1 MICQGE
7 PPMPTIRPVAVAV
20 AALLAIAA
28 GSGVV
33 QAAPGDQ
40 RVTPLPPAASGA
52 APAKKSAVVER
63 AASLPAAGLFEGDKL
78 SAKGKAQL
86 TDLILNALGLR
97 IEVALVVPTG
107 PWRLDGSG
115 ADERDL
121 SPARLDAVKRFM
133 AERGVD
139 PGRIYVESRIDQSA
153 REPRLD
159 VQLMGRE
166 ATD

>member
-1 MICQGE
+1 MS
-7 PPMPTIRPVAVAV
+7 TIRPVALAL
-20 AALLAIAA
+20 LLAIVAVP
-28 GSGVV
+28 GVV
-33 QAAPGDQ
+33 SAAPGDQ

-52 APAKKSAVVER
+52 AAKKSPVVER

-78 SAKGKAQL
+78 SAGGKAQL

-121 SPARLDAVKRFM
+121 SPARLNAVKRFM

-139 PGRIYVESRIDQSA
+139 PDKIYVESRIDQSA

>member
-1 MICQGE
+1 
-7 PPMPTIRPVAVAV
+7 MPTIRPVAV

-28 GSGVV
+28 VSGVV
-33 QAAPGDQ
+33 HAAPGDQ

-52 APAKKSAVVER
+52 APAKKSPVVER
-63 AASLPAAGLFEGDKL
+63 AASLPAAGLFEGDQL
-78 SAKGKAQL
+78 SARGKAQL

-107 PWRLDGSG
+107 PWRLDGGG

-121 SPARLDAVKRFM
+121 SPARLNAVKRFM

-139 PGRIYVESRIDQSA
+139 PDKIYVESRIDQSA

>member
-1 MICQGE
+1 
-7 PPMPTIRPVAVAV
+7 MPTIRP
-20 AALLAIAA
+20 AALAVLLAVTAA
-28 GSGVV
+28 SGAV

-52 APAKKSAVVER
+52 ATATAKKSPVVER

-78 SAKGKAQL
+78 SAKGKSQL
-86 TDLILNALGLR
+86 TELILNALGLR

-121 SPARLDAVKRFM
+121 SPARLNAVKRFM
-133 AERGVD
+133 ADRGVD
-139 PGRIYVESRIDQSA
+139 PDKIYVESRIDNTA

-159 VQLMGRE
+159 VQLLGRE